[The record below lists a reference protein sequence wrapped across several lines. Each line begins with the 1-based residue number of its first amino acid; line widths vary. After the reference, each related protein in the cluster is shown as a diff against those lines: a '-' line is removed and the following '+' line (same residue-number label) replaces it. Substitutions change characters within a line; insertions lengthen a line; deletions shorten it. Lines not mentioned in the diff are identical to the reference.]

1 MNMHELLGRWTGRTE
16 LDEPRAIVLHPF
28 RGLMFY
34 SDWGDSPHIGRSGM
48 DGSERIVIVGSDIL
62 GWPNALAVD
71 LIADRLWWVDAKLDY
86 IAVSNLDGTN
96 MRLVL
101 TDWWWWWWLIDDDD
115 DLDVIFDK
123 ITNVL
128 NNVIVN

>member
-1 MNMHELLGRWTGRTE
+1 
-16 LDEPRAIVLHPF
+16 
-28 RGLMFY
+28 MFY

-48 DGSERIVIVGSDIL
+48 DGSERMVIIGSDIL

-86 IAVSNLDGTN
+86 IALSNLDGTN

-101 TDWWWWWWLIDDDD
+101 MMRMMMVVVVIVMMIMNLN
-115 DLDVIFDK
+115 VIFDRL
-123 ITNVL
+123 INLL
-128 NNVIVN
+128 NDIIVN